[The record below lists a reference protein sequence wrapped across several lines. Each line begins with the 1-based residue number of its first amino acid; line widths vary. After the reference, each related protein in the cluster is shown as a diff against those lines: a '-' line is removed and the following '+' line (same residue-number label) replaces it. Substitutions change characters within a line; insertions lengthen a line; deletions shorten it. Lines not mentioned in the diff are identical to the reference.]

1 MIDLNDYALF
11 AVLVEEQGLAAAGRR
26 LGLPRST
33 VSRRLSTL
41 EARLGVALVRRST
54 RSFSVT
60 DVGQEFY
67 HYCRAMLSQAE
78 AATELIERQK
88 SEPQGVIRVAC
99 PSSMIQFQLAPMVAG
114 FMTRYPKA
122 TVILES
128 THRRVDVLR
137 EGFDLAIRVRFEPL
151 EDSGLTLRRFG
162 SDAQHL
168 VCAPSCLAQG
178 APSDPADLAGL
189 PSLSWTPEL
198 TRHHWDLIGPEG
210 REVQSPHSPRLITQ
224 DMSAL
229 LSAALAGVGIVQLP
243 GAVAAPFLA
252 RGELLE
258 ALPGWRPR
266 SGIIHAIY
274 PTRRGLLPI
283 VRKFMD
289 ACAEHFAQPRIAG
302 DRALREARS

>member
-1 MIDLNDYALF
+1 MMDLNDYGLF
-11 AVLVEEQGLAAAGRR
+11 AVLVEEQSLAAAGRR

-33 VSRRLSTL
+33 ISRRLSTL
-41 EARLGVALVRRST
+41 EARLGVALIRRST

-67 HYCRAMLSQAE
+67 HYCRAMLSEAE

-99 PSSMIQFQLAPMVAG
+99 PSSMIQFQLAPMVAR
-114 FMTRYPKA
+114 FMIRYPKA

-137 EGFDLAIRVRFEPL
+137 EGFDLAIRVRFNPL
-151 EDSGLTLRRFG
+151 DDSGLTLRRFG
-162 SDAQHL
+162 SDQQHL
-168 VCAPSCLAQG
+168 VCAPVLLPQG
-178 APSDPADLAGL
+178 PLTDPEALAGL
-189 PSLSWTPEL
+189 PSLSWNPDQ
-198 TRHHWDLIGPEG
+198 TRHYWELEGPNG
-210 REVQSPHSPRLITQ
+210 MQLQHPHQPRLITQ

-229 LSAALAGVGIVQLP
+229 LSAALAGVGVVQLP
-243 GAVAAPFLA
+243 GAVAGP
-252 RGELLE
+252 LLKAAQLRE
-258 ALPGWRPR
+258 VVPGWRPR
-266 SGIIHAIY
+266 SGIIHAVY

-289 ACAEHFAQPRIAG
+289 ACADHFSG
-302 DRALREARS
+302 V